1 MKESMFSDFVKNV
14 ENRITPK
21 GIAKLYSNAESLGKL
36 PLVLQHYLVKKGSK
50 DNPYMGFVVEPYSLF
65 LAYEI
70 NESDISNYIPNDY
83 ELLPSSIFENENR
96 KKCAI
101 IGCFN
106 VHTSVFWGSRFELY
120 IIARN
125 KKTNL
130 LSWVICDYESNT
142 INYDPDKGFLSP
154 TLSACVYT
162 TTHNGNIICDIK
174 SMKSNNAI
182 KLDIDI
188 NNTNCIEL
196 NKQLWIEGNLSID
209 YSGELSNKGNEPF
222 GLIFDPAEMNCAQ
235 LIDPSGI
242 RVNEIEFGFIKKGMK
257 PFAVCC
263 FQYAQHYITTVF
275 QKGHE
280 LKDENDLESKIAEIV
295 KDNNA

>member
-1 MKESMFSDFVKNV
+1 MKDDVFYDFVKNV

-36 PLVLQHYLVKKGSK
+36 PLSLQHYLVKKGSK

-70 NESDISNYIPNDY
+70 NEDDIKNYIPSDY
-83 ELLPSSIFENENR
+83 ELLPSSIFENESR

-142 INYDPDKGFLSP
+142 INYDPDKGFLIP
-154 TLSACVYT
+154 TLDKCVYT

-174 SMKSNNAI
+174 SIKSNNTI

-188 NNTNCIEL
+188 TNTSCIEL

-209 YSGELSNKGNEPF
+209 YAGELNSKGNEPF

-235 LIDPSGI
+235 LIDPRGI
-242 RVNEIEFGFIKKGMK
+242 RTNEIEFGFIKRGMK

-280 LKDENDLESKIAEIV
+280 LKDEKDLENKITEIIE
-295 KDNNA
+295 DNNA

>member
-1 MKESMFSDFVKNV
+1 MKYSVFSEFVKNV

-21 GIAKLYSNAESLGKL
+21 GIAKLYTNAESLGKL
-36 PLVLQHYLVKKGSK
+36 PLAVQHYLVKKGSK
-50 DNPYMGFVVEPYSLF
+50 NNPYMGFVVEPYSLF

-70 NESDISNYIPNDY
+70 NENDIENYIPEEY
-83 ELLPSSIFENENR
+83 ELIPSSIFENEDR
-96 KKCAI
+96 KMCAI

-125 KKTNL
+125 KKNNL

-142 INYDPDKGFLSP
+142 INYDPDKGFLTP
-154 TLSACVYT
+154 TLGKCVYT
-162 TTHNGNIICDIK
+162 TTHNGNIICDIE
-174 SMKSNNAI
+174 SIKSNNTI

-188 NNTNCIEL
+188 SNTSCIEL

-209 YSGELSNKGNEPF
+209 YSGELNSKGNEPF

-235 LIDPSGI
+235 LIDTKSI
-242 RVNEIEFGFIKKGMK
+242 RTNEIEFGFIKKRMK
-257 PFAVCC
+257 PFAACC
-263 FQYAQHYITTVF
+263 FQYAQHYVTTVF

-280 LKDENDLESKIAEIV
+280 IKDKNDLENKIDEIV
-295 KDNNA
+295 KDINA